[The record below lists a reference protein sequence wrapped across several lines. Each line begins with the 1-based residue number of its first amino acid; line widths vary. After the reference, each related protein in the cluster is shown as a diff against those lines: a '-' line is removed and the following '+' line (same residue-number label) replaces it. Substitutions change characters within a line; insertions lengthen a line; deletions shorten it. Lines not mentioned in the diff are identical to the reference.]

1 MPNKAILQTTIILLH
16 QTSNSE
22 VGIEMTSLYLQT
34 NTQRVESLLFV
45 TRGLGSGRGRVLANK
60 DYDKTPPLTI

>member
-1 MPNKAILQTTIILLH
+1 M
-16 QTSNSE
+16 
-22 VGIEMTSLYLQT
+22 GIVMTSLYLQT

-60 DYDKTPPLTI
+60 DYDKTPPPPFSGR